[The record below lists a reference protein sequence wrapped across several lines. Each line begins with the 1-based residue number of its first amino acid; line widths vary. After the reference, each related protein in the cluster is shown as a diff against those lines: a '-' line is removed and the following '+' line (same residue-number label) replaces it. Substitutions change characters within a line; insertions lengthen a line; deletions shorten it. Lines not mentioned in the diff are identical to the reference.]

1 METMSNG
8 NARNKNTILQMNS
21 LDDFLIRLDKA
32 KQRINNIKGKKSIKL
47 SQLLYQ
53 IIKLNKLI
61 ILIKKQNLIN

>member
-53 IIKLNKLI
+53 IIKLNKLF
-61 ILIKKQNLIN
+61 